1 MIQKKLREYS
11 KEQSNLEKTVQT
23 YREYKDVVEQLND
36 AKTMLDEKLD
46 DEMYAMVKEELEELS
61 TRQQTLEE
69 QLKILLLPKD
79 PNDDKNVIVEIRGA
93 AGGDEAQ
100 LFAGD
105 LFKMYARFA
114 ESQGWRTEVIEASST
129 ELGGYKEIIF
139 MVNGTGAFS
148 KLKYENGAHR
158 YNVSRKP
165 NRVGGFTRLQQR
177 SLFSQKPKKSRLR
190 YMIRIF
196 V

>member
-1 MIQKKLREYS
+1 
-11 KEQSNLEKTVQT
+11 
-23 YREYKDVVEQLND
+23 
-36 AKTMLDEKLD
+36 MLDEKLD

-114 ESQGWRTEVIEASST
+114 ESQGWRTEVIEAPRLSSVA
-129 ELGGYKEIIF
+129 I
-139 MVNGTGAFS
+139 
-148 KLKYENGAHR
+148 
-158 YNVSRKP
+158 RK
-165 NRVGGFTRLQQR
+165 
-177 SLFSQKPKKSRLR
+177 LFSW
-190 YMIRIF
+190 
-196 V
+196 